1 MEKLAK
7 KFEEIIREQYWSW
20 CCTDKELDGSGPI
33 FKPEMIPIASS
44 EYCANECKK
53 IAIDFKTYYMQQ
65 PKRIINL
72 VELPDGVSIEDF
84 IRQHDEIEFV
94 KFIENYE

>member
-1 MEKLAK
+1 MNELVEKFK
-7 KFEEIIREQYWSW
+7 EIISIE
-20 CCTDKELDGSGPI
+20 I
-33 FKPEMIPIASS
+33 FCWGDWEPGNSYKL
-44 EYCANECKK
+44 CAEECKK

-72 VELPDGVSIEDF
+72 VELPDGISIEDF
-84 IRQHDEIEFV
+84 IRQHDELEFD